1 LCIDNYERNQLVGC
15 STAIAQA
22 SFGAELLMTDG
33 DRADVLT
40 SISASEFLLLSASLV
55 SLKAQVIYLHISV

>member
-1 LCIDNYERNQLVGC
+1 M
-15 STAIAQA
+15 STAIVQA
-22 SFGAELLMTDG
+22 SFGAELLMTNS

-40 SISASEFLLLSASLV
+40 SINASVFLLLPASLV